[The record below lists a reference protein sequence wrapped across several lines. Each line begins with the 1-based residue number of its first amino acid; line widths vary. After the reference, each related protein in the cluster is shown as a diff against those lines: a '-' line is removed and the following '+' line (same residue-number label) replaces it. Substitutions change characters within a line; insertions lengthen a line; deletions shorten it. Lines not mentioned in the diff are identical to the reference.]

1 MHADIEH
8 SHRPEEIAKRLEDG
22 PQANY
27 LRDWV
32 FGGIDG
38 AVTTF
43 AIVAGVAGAALST
56 NVILILGAANLLAD
70 GFSMAAGNYSG
81 VKAEQDDYHRLREME
96 LRHIA
101 ITPEGER
108 EEVRQIFAAK
118 GFEGD
123 DLERAVEI
131 ITASHERWVK
141 VMLEEEHG
149 APKVERSPK
158 IAGLVTFL
166 AFFVCG
172 AVPLVPFLFSG
183 FITQPHAMI
192 AATIMTGAVFFGI
205 GTLKSKWSTAR
216 WWVSGL
222 ETFAIGMVAAG
233 TAYGVGALLK
243 SWVGV

>member
-1 MHADIEH
+1 L
-8 SHRPEEIAKRLEDG
+8 EEG

-32 FGGIDG
+32 LGGIDG

-43 AIVAGVAGAALST
+43 AIVAGVAGAALSPKI
-56 NVILILGAANLLAD
+56 ILILGAANLLAD

-81 VKAEQDDYHRLREME
+81 VKAEKDEYKRLKEME

-101 ITPEGER
+101 LAPEGER
-108 EEVRQIFAAK
+108 EEIRQIFAAK

-131 ITASHERWVK
+131 ITDSQERWVR

-149 APKVERSPK
+149 APKVERSALK
-158 IAGLVTFL
+158 SGFVTFV

-172 AVPLVPFLFSG
+172 AVPLLPFIFG
-183 FITQPHAMI
+183 GAGHALTI
-192 AATIMTGAVFFGI
+192 ASIMTGAVFFGI
-205 GTLKSKWSTAR
+205 GALKSKWSTVK
-216 WWVSGL
+216 WWRSGL
-222 ETFAIGMVAAG
+222 ETFTIGMLAASF
-233 TAYGVGALLK
+233 AYVVGALLK